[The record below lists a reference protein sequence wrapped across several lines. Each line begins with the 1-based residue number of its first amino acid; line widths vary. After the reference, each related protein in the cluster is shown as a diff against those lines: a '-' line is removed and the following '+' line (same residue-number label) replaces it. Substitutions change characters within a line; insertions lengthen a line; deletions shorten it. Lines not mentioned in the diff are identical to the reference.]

1 MSSRPLTGSLFLRY
15 LPSEKDFSDALQTSS
30 NYLRVMQEY
39 MKALPAKA
47 QSPFCLD
54 QLDESL
60 AAQPTSPEIINNITT
75 KTFTTSVYLRE
86 GHFIALAWPGNWSR
100 SVRSAKNPKRMCG
113 QIWVTSPGSHL
124 GLRQMSATERRTAI
138 ENRKRGKLPPSALF
152 PFLVIECA
160 PSSLLIEEP
169 VQSSASR
176 SPFFQAQRTEHQ
188 KEKGERS
195 LLTPFFSAIRE

>member
-54 QLDESL
+54 QLDEPL

-86 GHFIALAWPGNWSR
+86 GYFIALSRNVR
-100 SVRSAKNPKRMCG
+100 SVKNPKRMCG
-113 QIWVTSPGSHL
+113 QSWIISRRFV
-124 GLRQMSATERRTAI
+124 LRSATNVGDRAKDSNR
-138 ENRKRGKLPPSALF
+138 NRKRKRKTSSPSCF
-152 PFLVIECA
+152 I
-160 PSSLLIEEP
+160 
-169 VQSSASR
+169 SR
-176 SPFFQAQRTEHQ
+176 
-188 KEKGERS
+188 
-195 LLTPFFSAIRE
+195 

>member
-15 LPSEKDFSDALQTSS
+15 LPSAKDFSDALQTSS

-54 QLDESL
+54 QLDKPL

-86 GHFIALAWPGNWSR
+86 GYFVALAWRGNWSQNVR
-100 SVRSAKNPKRMCG
+100 SVKNLKTRRGCAG
-113 QIWVTSPGSHL
+113 KAGSSLGGSYL
-124 GLRQMSATERRTAI
+124 GLRQMSVTGRRTAI
-138 ENRKRGKLPPSALF
+138 ETGREREKLPPLLVLF
-152 PFLVIECA
+152 L
-160 PSSLLIEEP
+160 
-169 VQSSASR
+169 
-176 SPFFQAQRTEHQ
+176 
-188 KEKGERS
+188 GN
-195 LLTPFFSAIRE
+195 